1 MAIVAS
7 PRLSSERPPVVAAV
21 TRLDRGDRSDE
32 DLVVRARGGD
42 RWAAQELFRR
52 HVGPVAATA
61 TRLLGDPVAAE
72 DVVQDAF
79 AIALEKLGTLR
90 DPPAFR
96 KWIVQIAV
104 SQVHRVFR
112 RRRFLRFFEPDL
124 GPGSLSYLVSDDV
137 GPEARAELE
146 LLDRELRRLPAEQ
159 RVAWMLRHVEGM
171 ELREVADACD
181 CSLATAKRRI
191 DAAQVRVERHVRVG
205 TDDG

>member
-1 MAIVAS
+1 MAL
-7 PRLSSERPPVVAAV
+7 PRHLLRPPAVAAV

-32 DLVVRARGGD
+32 ELVVRARGGD

-52 HVGPVAATA
+52 HVGPVSATA

-79 AIALEKLGTLR
+79 AIALERLESLR

-96 KWIVQIAV
+96 SWIVQIAV

-124 GPGSLSYLVSDDV
+124 GPGSLSYLASDDV
-137 GPEARAELE
+137 APDVRAELE
-146 LLDRELRRLPAEQ
+146 LVDRELKKLPAEQ
-159 RVAWMLRHVEGM
+159 RIAWMLRYVEGM

-191 DAAQVRVERHVRVG
+191 DAAHTRIRRHVG
-205 TDDG
+205 IEDG